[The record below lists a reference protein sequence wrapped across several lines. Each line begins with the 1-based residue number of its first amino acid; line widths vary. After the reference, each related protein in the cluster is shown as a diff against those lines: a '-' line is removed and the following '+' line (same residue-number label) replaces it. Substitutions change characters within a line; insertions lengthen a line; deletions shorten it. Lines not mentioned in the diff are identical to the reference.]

1 MQMNRSSWSVV
12 DFGQHGP
19 PPPVANRP
27 VLHLPLRASKPV
39 NWKPTSCYVWSR
51 DGGESIS
58 MNTFKKLRA
67 QKKAAVIDKD
77 FTLSDDEIT
86 VIRDLHKRIVRGI

>member
-1 MQMNRSSWSVV
+1 
-12 DFGQHGP
+12 
-19 PPPVANRP
+19 
-27 VLHLPLRASKPV
+27 
-39 NWKPTSCYVWSR
+39 
-51 DGGESIS
+51 

-86 VIRDLHKRIVRGI
+86 VIRDLHKRIGESFFDRFVVSLTFAK